1 MMVKIVI
8 ADAMKESVVERL
20 KGLGEVVLQPADL
33 KKELEDA
40 DALVVRSATKVSA
53 ELIEGARKLKIVARA
68 GVGLDNVDK
77 DACAAKGIKVV
88 NTPGASTNAVAE
100 LAIGMMICLMRKTGY
115 LNDGMK
121 EGKWLKKEG
130 MGEEIS
136 AKTLGIFGM
145 GRIGQEVAKKASAL
159 GMNVVYFDRE
169 KKDVQYKYF
178 DSLEKM
184 LEVADV
190 VSLHASA
197 QKGAAPVF
205 DAKAFSKMKKGTYF
219 LNLARGA
226 LVDEKALFDAI
237 KSGRVAGAAL
247 DVYEKEPY
255 SGELVMLD
263 NVLLTPHIG
272 ASTAEAQ
279 ERIGEDLILALRKG
293 LGI

>member
-1 MMVKIVI
+1 MVKIVI

>member
-1 MMVKIVI
+1 
-8 ADAMKESVVERL
+8 
-20 KGLGEVVLQPADL
+20 VLQPADL